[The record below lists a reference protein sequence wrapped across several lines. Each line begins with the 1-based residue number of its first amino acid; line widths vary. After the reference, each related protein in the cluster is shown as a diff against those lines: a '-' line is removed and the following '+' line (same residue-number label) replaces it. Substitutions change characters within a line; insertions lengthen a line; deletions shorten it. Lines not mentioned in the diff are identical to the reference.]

1 MNKPEHESARMQGL
15 DAAAH
20 EAFEMFGESRKPTS
34 SAVLDE
40 RITVCTPDPSWPSWF
55 QQEAARL
62 RSALPGN
69 LVPEI
74 QHIGSTAVPGL
85 AANPSS
91 I

>member
-55 QQEAARL
+55 QQE
-62 RSALPGN
+62 
-69 LVPEI
+69 VPEI